1 MVAFAA
7 AVLLGRGRLARTS
20 VGAVLTALLVS
31 LPVLALLGPSFALPA
46 VPQAFLFRIVLAVVV
61 CAGVCYLVV
70 RRDPMPFAAKDL
82 LLPAVLWFAWLLLGM
97 VWSPDKLMA
106 LNYIAIVVTMVAV
119 LLATAAAGGTRRRL
133 IWFGYTMLLGY
144 AFVVGFTILEARLG
158 IRLPTS
164 RLLTTV
170 TSQTYA
176 VTSVFHNQNDL
187 ATYIVMCWPFML
199 CAFFFTRKL
208 RWLALTLLFMAMGA
222 AAFVRTGSRS
232 SLVAA
237 GISSL
242 AAVVLFWH
250 LGPRLSSRT
259 GKVVM
264 GLVIVGLVVVAG
276 WLLFNNSSNDM
287 LRQFRLESLL
297 SQAEANKGSG
307 AIRSNLTERGLQI
320 AGGTWLL
327 GAGPGQAEGIIGSG
341 TDALGISNL
350 HNWWLETYADGGLV
364 GLRPAPRLLPAAG
377 DRAVADGPA
386 RPRPADAVPGLRDVA
401 GAARLDDR
409 VRRPEQ
415 LRQLRADVDPVRTRA
430 RGGLAL
436 PAGGA
441 TAGEGSG
448 GRTSRRGRRGR
459 RGPPVKLLVISHL
472 YPSPGVERHLFVH
485 EQLLALRELGVEAH
499 VISPTPYAPRVLW
512 RNERQRRRGEK
523 PREAVRDG
531 ITAEY
536 PRVVQPPKRLLFDRL
551 GDLAYRSV
559 CSLPSVTA
567 GEWDL
572 IHAHQALPDGAL
584 AQRLAADL
592 RVPWVVTVHG
602 ADVYQHFR
610 MGGSGRAPRQGP
622 CSAPPTR

>member
-1 MVAFAA
+1 MIAGSSSDTEAARGRDAGGGGRFTAADAALLGGGAVLTAAIAAAATRQPAAALGLLVLVAFAA

-20 VGAVLTALLVS
+20 VGDVLTALLVS

-46 VPQAFLFRIVLAVVV
+46 VPQAFLFRIVLAVVI

-97 VWSPDKLMA
+97 IWAPDKLMA

-242 AAVVLFWH
+242 AAVILFWH

-320 AGGTWLL
+320 AGGTLL
-327 GAGPGQAEGIIGSG
+327 VGAGPGQAEGIIGSG

-364 GLRPAPRLLPAAG
+364 GF
-377 DRAVADGPA
+377 
-386 RPRPADAVPGLRDVA
+386 
-401 GAARLDDR
+401 
-409 VRRPEQ
+409 
-415 LRQLRADVDPVRTRA
+415 
-430 RGGLAL
+430 AL
-436 PAGGA
+436 HL
-441 TAGEGSG
+441 
-448 GRTSRRGRRGR
+448 
-459 RGPPVKLLVISHL
+459 VFFLLLVIAL
-472 YPSPGVERHLFVH
+472 WPVARHDPDRLTRY
-485 EQLLALRELGVEAH
+485 LACGTWLALLGWTIGSVGPSSS
-499 VISPTPYAPRVLW
+499 VSFAPMWILY
-512 RNERQRRRGEK
+512 GLGL
-523 PREAVRDG
+523 AV
-531 ITAEY
+531 
-536 PRVVQPPKRLLFDRL
+536 VS
-551 GDLAYRSV
+551 RS
-559 CSLPSVTA
+559 
-567 GEWDL
+567 
-572 IHAHQALPDGAL
+572 
-584 AQRLAADL
+584 RLAA
-592 RVPWVVTVHG
+592 RQRATEVT
-602 ADVYQHFR
+602 
-610 MGGSGRAPRQGP
+610 GGSAAVAAEAAAATEARP
-622 CSAPPTR
+622 